1 MEDTEDCLGRITV
14 GLTRSKSLTV
24 LVSPLDMMGLMGMAQ
39 VVATIAYGIR
49 GLRRGETTW
58 DWPDFNV
65 NPEQENL
72 ARLQQVNAGLAA
84 EHKWIPVQN
93 LPFPEVVLCAYAAD
107 VCLPSGLYKARG
119 QILVLPALTDCWWWF
134 ESLLVHSGVSS
145 ATRRKATG
153 ADHKKRRVGRLWRR
167 PAQHRE
173 PWRNGNAS
181 CAKTRQLQFLR
192 YQLPGTISGPAPP
205 SSLSL
210 LTKARFTAQSVAQ
223 DKGGVPGQLSTS
235 QP

>member
-14 GLTRSKSLTV
+14 GLTPLKTYWSPARHDGAYGHGSGCRDHSIWHPRPSKRRN
-24 LVSPLDMMGLMGMAQ
+24 DMGLALTSTSTQ
-39 VVATIAYGIR
+39 NRKILHA
-49 GLRRGETTW
+49 
-58 DWPDFNV
+58 
-65 NPEQENL
+65 
-72 ARLQQVNAGLAA
+72 LQQVNAGLAA